1 MIRIDELFNWRE
13 VSNVIL
19 NSRHFLHRKVWQ
31 LDWIISYKQI
41 CRIKGLRREREREER
56 KKEKKLTT
64 LRRID
69 GNALLTKGKML
80 VSRL

>member
-1 MIRIDELFNWRE
+1 M
-13 VSNVIL
+13 IL
-19 NSRHFLHRKVWQ
+19 NSLHFLHRKVWQ
-31 LDWIISYKQI
+31 LDWIITNKQI
-41 CRIKGLRREREREER
+41 CRIEGLRGEREREERKRER

-64 LRRID
+64 PRRID

>member
-1 MIRIDELFNWRE
+1 MVQASDKNRRAL
-13 VSNVIL
+13 
-19 NSRHFLHRKVWQ
+19 Q
-31 LDWIISYKQI
+31 LERGIKCDTKFSANKQI